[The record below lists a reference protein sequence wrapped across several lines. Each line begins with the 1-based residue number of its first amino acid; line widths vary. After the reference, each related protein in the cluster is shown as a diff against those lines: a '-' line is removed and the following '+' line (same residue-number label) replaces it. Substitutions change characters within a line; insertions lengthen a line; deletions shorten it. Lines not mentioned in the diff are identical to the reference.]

1 MITKDYLQKE
11 LATRIA
17 GIKPGVPTTTDLAI
31 GEMKSI
37 LVLVEGLQE
46 TPLPEDT
53 AIFNNGVAE
62 GRRLERE
69 ENLDR
74 DTAFFKGMRYAREQM
89 MKEAEPAEIGY
100 FNHRGL
106 SILTEKSIERMPVSE
121 GDKVKIIIVKED

>member
-53 AIFNNGVAE
+53 AIFNDGVAE

-89 MKEAEPAEIGY
+89 MKEAVEGVVTYDNFGNNVVRAGV
-100 FNHRGL
+100 FNNDF
-106 SILTEKSIERMPVSE
+106 EY
-121 GDKVKIIIVKED
+121 GDNVRIIIVKED

>member
-1 MITKDYLQKE
+1 MITKDYLKKE

-53 AIFNNGVAE
+53 AIFNKGVAE

-89 MKEAEPAEIGY
+89 MKEAVEGEVTYDSLGY
-100 FNHRGL
+100 NNVIRAGVFN
-106 SILTEKSIERMPVSE
+106 TDFEY